1 MPGAANMSNARSI
14 AAGLVLW
21 QISRAYAREVYMPN
35 FRLYL
40 LDENDNIKAFEI
52 VECPADAEAV
62 SAAEKL
68 LAKYWNFRSVE
79 IWQGPR
85 MIRRIDSPRWP

>member
-1 MPGAANMSNARSI
+1 MSNARS

-21 QISRAYAREVYMPN
+21 QTSRAYAREVYMPN

-52 VECPADAEAV
+52 VECPADAEAASV
-62 SAAEKL
+62 AEKL
-68 LAKYWNFRSVE
+68 LAKYWNFCSV
-79 IWQGPR
+79 IQGGSAQLKLHPPTSCA
-85 MIRRIDSPRWP
+85 DEAGE